1 MTDDVYAGL
10 ESFDSEYHPEAAT
23 VRRAGL
29 DSLADGDYRFRIEGA
44 RLDRS
49 EKQGLMLFVMS
60 LRTTVTN
67 AEVEWTQVL
76 KTQKNADILGSTL
89 TRLGIPADKWPKFSV
104 GLKTMI
110 ENKELVGLVFSGKKV
125 TKDGHA
131 NLWINALHGKPT
143 LAASPT
149 FADAPNQSGKIA
161 NDDEDPPF

>member
-131 NLWINALHGKPT
+131 NLWINALHGKPS

-149 FADAPNQSGKIA
+149 FAAASSPSGKIA

>member
-10 ESFDSEYHPEAAT
+10 ESFDSAYHPEPAT
-23 VRRAGL
+23 ARRAGL

-143 LAASPT
+143 LAASTT
-149 FADAPNQSGKIA
+149 FAAVSSPSGKIA

>member
-10 ESFDSEYHPEAAT
+10 ESFDSEYHPEPAT
-23 VRRAGL
+23 PRRAGL

-67 AEVEWTQVL
+67 AEVEWAQVL
-76 KTQKNADILGSTL
+76 KTQKNADILGSNL
-89 TRLGIPADKWPKFSV
+89 TRLGIPADKWPRFST
-104 GLKTMI
+104 GLKAMI
-110 ENKELVGLVFSGKKV
+110 ESNELVGLVFSGKKV

-143 LAASPT
+143 LATSPT
-149 FADAPNQSGKIA
+149 FADMPDPSGKIA
-161 NDDEDPPF
+161 DDEAIPF

>member
-29 DSLADGDYRFRIEGA
+29 DSLADGDYRFRIDGA

-89 TRLGIPADKWPKFSV
+89 TRLGIPADKWPKFST
-104 GLKTMI
+104 GLKAMI
-110 ENKELVGLVFSGKKV
+110 ESNELVGLVFSAKKV

-131 NLWINALHGKPT
+131 NLKNISLHGRPT

-149 FADAPNQSGKIA
+149 FADAPNPSGKIA